1 METFAAKSKGKIHG
15 GSRERNHH
23 CSRKTDWPRG
33 AVGVVM
39 RFVSVVSTVTVFSPA
54 KLNLYLAITGRREDG
69 FHDLVSV
76 AAPLAWGDELTAR
89 TLGPGLGSRGVLG
102 CDDPAVPVDE
112 SNLVL
117 RAAELFAT
125 VTAWTERVHF
135 TLKKRI
141 PMGAGLGGGSSNAVA
156 ALRALNRLA
165 GEPLDAPSLAILASR
180 LGSDCALFLADAPVI
195 MRGRGERVEPL
206 EAAAR
211 ARLTGRRALVFKP
224 GFGIATAWAYRQ
236 IAARPSAYVPAAAA
250 EARVAAWCADA
261 AAPADAL
268 LANNLESVAF
278 AKHLALPTLL
288 GQLRALGVT
297 PRMSGS
303 GSACYALLSAG
314 LDPAP
319 LTAAVRAA
327 WGAACFVQETT
338 LA

>member
-1 METFAAKSKGKIHG
+1 M
-15 GSRERNHH
+15 
-23 CSRKTDWPRG
+23 
-33 AVGVVM
+33 
-39 RFVSVVSTVTVFSPA
+39 STVTVFSPA
-54 KLNLYLAITGRREDG
+54 KLNLYLAVTGRREDG

-89 TLGPGLGSRGVLG
+89 SLGPGLGRRGELT

-112 SNLVL
+112 TNLVL

-165 GEPLDAPSLAILASR
+165 GEPLDAAGLAILASR
-180 LGSDCALFLADAPVI
+180 LGSDCALFLADAPVL
-195 MRGRGERVEPL
+195 MRGRGERIAPL
-206 EAAAR
+206 AAAAR

-224 GFGIATAWAYRQ
+224 DFGIATAWAYRQ
-236 IAARPSAYVPAAAA
+236 IAARPGAYVPAAAA
-250 EARVAAWCADA
+250 EAHVAAWLADA
-261 AAPADAL
+261 GAPAEAL
-268 LANNLESVAF
+268 LANNLETVAF

-288 GQLRALGVT
+288 GQLRARGVV

-303 GSACYALLSAG
+303 GSACFALLPAG
-314 LDPAP
+314 ADPAP
-319 LTAAVRAA
+319 LVAAVRAA
-327 WGAACFVQETT
+327 WGERCFVQETT

>member
-1 METFAAKSKGKIHG
+1 
-15 GSRERNHH
+15 
-23 CSRKTDWPRG
+23 
-33 AVGVVM
+33 M
-39 RFVSVVSTVTVFSPA
+39 RPFPVVSTVTVFSPA
-54 KLNLYLAITGRREDG
+54 KLNLYLAVTGRRADG

-89 TLGPGLGSRGVLG
+89 PLGPGLGSRGVLV

-135 TLKKRI
+135 TLRKRI

-180 LGSDCALFLADAPVI
+180 LGSDCALFLADEPVV
-195 MRGRGERVEPL
+195 MRGRGERVEVL
-206 EAAAR
+206 GAAAR
-211 ARLTGRRALVFKP
+211 ARLTGRRVLVFKP
-224 GFGIATAWAYRQ
+224 AFGVATAWAYRQ
-236 IAARPSAYVPAAAA
+236 IAAQPAAYIPAAAA
-250 EARVAAWCADA
+250 EAHLAAWRADA
-261 AAPADAL
+261 QAPAEAL
-268 LANNLESVAF
+268 LANNLETVAF

-288 GQLRALGVT
+288 GELRAHGAT

-303 GSACYALLSAG
+303 GSACYALLPA
-314 LDPAP
+314 DADAAP
-319 LTAAVRAA
+319 LAAAVRAA
-327 WGAACFVQETT
+327 WGASCFVQETT